1 MSGAQ
6 GGNEPGTSEPDETA
20 GRWRAS
26 TPLGDRTGSA
36 GRSALRILILEDEPD
51 DADLEQRH
59 LTNAGLD
66 FTAVVVDTRASFVQ
80 QLDSF
85 RPEVILSDF
94 SLPGFSGESALKIVQ
109 DQCAH
114 IPFIFVSGAL
124 GDEEAVGLI
133 KQGATDYVLKD
144 RPARLASVIRRAIA
158 EAEQRAQ
165 RVQLEAQLHQ
175 SQRLES
181 VGRLAGG
188 VAHNFNNLVGIML
201 NYAAFIRGEAAE
213 RAERGIDQDGW
224 DSVRQDA
231 EQIEHVGKRVSQLV
245 HQLLTAGSQ
254 EVIRVELIDLNQVV
268 GGIEELLRS
277 TVGRHIEFHL
287 SLAPQLWPV
296 TADPGQVEQVLLN
309 LATNARDAMPN
320 GGTFSIETHNLTI
333 DHSEGRHPGL
343 TPGAYVCL
351 GVRDSGAGME
361 PHILEHAFEPF
372 FTTKPLV
379 EGGGLGLAG
388 VYGIINQAGGTVDI
402 SSAPSV
408 GTTITAWLPA
418 TLGATNVEAVTSV
431 DQSTKIPPRVASG
444 RCV

>member
-1 MSGAQ
+1 MSGVQ
-6 GGNEPGTSEPDETA
+6 RGNEPGIADLDGNA
-20 GRWRAS
+20 GPRQAGPQEAG
-26 TPLGDRTGSA
+26 TPRGERTGSA
-36 GRSALRILILEDEPD
+36 PPSALRILILEDNPN

-59 LTNAGLD
+59 LTRAGLD
-66 FTAVVVDTRASFVQ
+66 FTAVVADSRASFVQ
-80 QLDSF
+80 QLAAF

-109 DQCAH
+109 EQCPH
-114 IPFIFVSGAL
+114 IPFIFLSGAL

-144 RPARLASVIRRAIA
+144 RPARLASVIRRAMA

-165 RVQLEAQLHQ
+165 RAQLEAQLRRSQHQ
-175 SQRLES
+175 ES
-181 VGRLAGG
+181 IGRLAGG

-201 NYAAFIRGEAAE
+201 NYAAFIRDEAAE
-213 RAERGIDQDGW
+213 KAEKAEPGTDREAW
-224 DSVRQDA
+224 DSVGRDA
-231 EQIEHVGKRVSQLV
+231 GQIEQAGKRVTLLV

-254 EVIRVELIDLNQVV
+254 EVARVELIDLNQVV
-268 GGIEELLRS
+268 GGIEDLLRS
-277 TVGRHIEFHL
+277 TIGRHIEFHM

-309 LATNARDAMPN
+309 LAMNARDAMPN

-333 DHSEGRHPGL
+333 NHGEVGRHPGL

-361 PHILEHAFEPF
+361 PDILERAFEPF

-418 TLGATNVEAVTSV
+418 TLDANTS
-431 DQSTKIPPRVASG
+431 KP
-444 RCV
+444 

>member
-1 MSGAQ
+1 MSGVQ
-6 GGNEPGTSEPDETA
+6 RGNEPGIADLDGNA
-20 GRWRAS
+20 GPRQAGPQEAG
-26 TPLGDRTGSA
+26 TPRGERTGSA
-36 GRSALRILILEDEPD
+36 PPSVLRILILEDNPN

-59 LTNAGLD
+59 LTRAGLD
-66 FTAVVVDTRASFVQ
+66 FTAVVADSRASFVQ
-80 QLDSF
+80 QLAAF

-109 DQCAH
+109 EQCPH
-114 IPFIFVSGAL
+114 IPFIFLSGAL

-144 RPARLASVIRRAIA
+144 RPARLASVIRRAMA

-165 RVQLEAQLHQ
+165 RAQLEAQLRRSQHQ
-175 SQRLES
+175 ES
-181 VGRLAGG
+181 IGRLAGG

-201 NYAAFIRGEAAE
+201 NYAAFIRDEAAE
-213 RAERGIDQDGW
+213 KAEKAEPGTDREAW
-224 DSVRQDA
+224 DSVGRDA
-231 EQIEHVGKRVSQLV
+231 GQIEQAGKRVTLLV

-254 EVIRVELIDLNQVV
+254 EVARVELIDLNQVV
-268 GGIEELLRS
+268 GGIEDLLRS
-277 TVGRHIEFHL
+277 TIGRHIEFHM

-309 LATNARDAMPN
+309 LAMNARDAMPN

-333 DHSEGRHPGL
+333 DHGEVGRHPGL

-361 PHILEHAFEPF
+361 PDILERAFEPF

-418 TLGATNVEAVTSV
+418 TLDANTS
-431 DQSTKIPPRVASG
+431 KP
-444 RCV
+444 

>member
-1 MSGAQ
+1 MSGARR
-6 GGNEPGTSEPDETA
+6 GGEPGSADPDGTVGPRQADTS
-20 GRWRAS
+20 RAE
-26 TPLGDRTGSA
+26 RTGSA
-36 GRSALRILILEDEPD
+36 RRSALRILILEDDPN
-51 DADLEQRH
+51 DADLDQRH
-59 LTNAGLD
+59 LTSAGLD
-66 FTAVVVDTRASFVQ
+66 FTAVVADTRASFVQ
-80 QLDSF
+80 QLAAF

-109 DQCAH
+109 EQCPH
-114 IPFIFVSGAL
+114 IPFIFLSGAL
-124 GDEEAVGLI
+124 GDEEAVELI

-165 RVQLEAQLHQ
+165 RVQLEAQLRR

-181 VGRLAGG
+181 IGRLAGG

-213 RAERGIDQDGW
+213 KAEKAEPGTDQEAW
-224 DSVRQDA
+224 DSVRRDA
-231 EQIEHVGKRVSQLV
+231 EQIEHAGKRVTLLV

-254 EVIRVELIDLNQVV
+254 EVARVELIDLNQVV
-268 GGIEELLRS
+268 GGIEDLLRS
-277 TVGRHIEFHL
+277 TIGRQIEL
-287 SLAPQLWPV
+287 YMSLAPQLWPV

-309 LATNARDAMPN
+309 LAMNARDAMPN
-320 GGTFSIETHNLTI
+320 GGTFSIETRNLTI
-333 DHSEGRHPGL
+333 DHTEVGRHPGL

-361 PHILEHAFEPF
+361 PHILERAFEPF
-372 FTTKPLV
+372 FTTKPIV

-418 TLGATNVEAVTSV
+418 TLDGEHQQALTSAG
-431 DQSTKIPPRVASG
+431 Q
-444 RCV
+444 